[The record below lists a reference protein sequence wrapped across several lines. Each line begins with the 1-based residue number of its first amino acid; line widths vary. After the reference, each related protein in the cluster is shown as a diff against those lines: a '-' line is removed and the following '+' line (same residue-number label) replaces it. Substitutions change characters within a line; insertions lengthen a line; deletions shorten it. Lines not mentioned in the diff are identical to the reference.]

1 MFCDACGTSN
11 RDEARFCRSCGAPLG
26 AAIEALDTEAAPTRE
41 APDVPAA
48 VRLALQDGFDV
59 LRPLGQGGMGAV
71 YLARERALDRLVA
84 VKVLRSDLS
93 ADSKG
98 VERFLQ
104 EARVAAR
111 LRHPGIISIHAVG
124 SRNGLHYFTMD
135 YLDGRTLDAVV
146 KGESPPG
153 LDPARARAI
162 VADVARAVGHA
173 HRHDIVHRDLKPSN
187 VMIDSSGRVLVL
199 DFGLAKPRSSG
210 ELTTAGAVVG
220 TPQYMS
226 PEQIEGRAATRQTD
240 VYALG
245 LVYYFLLVGEHLVQ
259 GDSLSQMM
267 VSHLSGAC
275 RARIRSDPR
284 VSEADRAV
292 LLALVEREDERR
304 AGSMDEVL
312 HLLEAAGPPTSAAPP
327 PGAPGPQAAPADRG
341 PDEPRP
347 VSSPPLST
355 SRRKARR
362 KIEGLL
368 DRISNA
374 KKRSV

>member
-1 MFCDACGTSN
+1 MFCDACGATN
-11 RDEARFCRSCGAPLG
+11 RDEARFCRSCGAALAG
-26 AAIEALDTEAAPTRE
+26 SVEALDTEAAPTRE

-59 LRPLGQGGMGAV
+59 LRSLGQGGMGTV

-93 ADSKG
+93 SDAKG

-111 LRHPGIISIHAVG
+111 LRHPGILSIHAVG
-124 SRNGLHYFTMD
+124 TRNGLHYFTMD
-135 YLDGRTLDAVV
+135 YLDGRTLDAYV
-146 KGESPPG
+146 KGESPAG

-173 HRHDIVHRDLKPSN
+173 HRHDVVHRDLKPNN
-187 VMIDSSGRVLVL
+187 VMVDSSERVFVL

-210 ELTTAGAVVG
+210 ELTTVGAIVG

-245 LVYYFLLVGEHLVQ
+245 LVYYFLLTGEHLVQ

-267 VSHLSGAC
+267 ASHLSGSC
-275 RARIRSDPR
+275 RARLRSDTRIP
-284 VSEADRAV
+284 EADRAV
-292 LLALVEREDERR
+292 LLALVERDDSRR
-304 AGSMDEVL
+304 AGSMDDVL
-312 HLLEAAGPPTSAAPP
+312 RLLERAASPAAPP
-327 PGAPGPQAAPADRG
+327 AAGQEQPAPVRG
-341 PDEPRP
+341 PDDTHPAM
-347 VSSPPLST
+347 STPLSPG
-355 SRRKARR
+355 RRATRR
-362 KIEGLL
+362 KIQGLL

-374 KKRSV
+374 KKR

>member
-11 RDEARFCRSCGAPLG
+11 RDEARFCRSCGAPL
-26 AAIEALDTEAAPTRE
+26 AASIEALDTEAAPPRE
-41 APDVPAA
+41 GHPDVPAA
-48 VRLALQDGFDV
+48 LRLALQDGFDV

-84 VKVLRSDLS
+84 VKVLRADLS
-93 ADSKG
+93 SDARG

-124 SRNGLHYFTMD
+124 TRGGLHYFTMD
-135 YLDGRTLDAVV
+135 YLDGRTLDGYV
-146 KGESPPG
+146 KAESPSG
-153 LDPARARAI
+153 LEPARARAI

-173 HRHDIVHRDLKPSN
+173 HRHDIVHRDLKPNN
-187 VMIDSSGRVLVL
+187 VMIDSSGRVFVL

-245 LVYYFLLVGEHLVQ
+245 LVYYFLLAGEHLVQ

-267 VSHLSGAC
+267 ASHLSGAC
-275 RARIRSDPR
+275 RSRLRRDPR
-284 VSEADRAV
+284 IPEPDRAI
-292 LLALVEREDERR
+292 LLALVERDDTRR
-304 AGSMDEVL
+304 VDSMDEVL
-312 HLLEAAGPPTSAAPP
+312 RLLDAAAAPAAPP
-327 PGAPGPQAAPADRG
+327 PASPQQEAAPTARP

-347 VSSPPLST
+347 GPPLS
-355 SRRKARR
+355 SGRRATRR

-368 DRISNA
+368 DRISGA
-374 KKRSV
+374 KKR

>member
-1 MFCDACGTSN
+1 
-11 RDEARFCRSCGAPLG
+11 
-26 AAIEALDTEAAPTRE
+26 
-41 APDVPAA
+41 
-48 VRLALQDGFDV
+48 
-59 LRPLGQGGMGAV
+59 
-71 YLARERALDRLVA
+71 
-84 VKVLRSDLS
+84 
-93 ADSKG
+93 

-124 SRNGLHYFTMD
+124 TRNGLHYFTMD
-135 YLDGRTLDAVV
+135 YLDGRTLDAFV
-146 KGESPPG
+146 KSEGPSG

-173 HRHDIVHRDLKPSN
+173 HRHDIVHRDLKPNN
-187 VMIDSSGRVLVL
+187 VMIDSSGRVFVL

-267 VSHLSGAC
+267 ASHLSGAC
-275 RARIRSDPR
+275 RTRLRTDPR
-284 VSEADRAV
+284 VPEADRAV
-292 LLALVEREDERR
+292 LLALVERDDERR
-304 AGSMDEVL
+304 VGSMDDVL
-312 HLLEAAGPPTSAAPP
+312 RLLEQAAAPAAPP
-327 PGAPGPQAAPADRG
+327 PEAPGHPAPAPVRG
-341 PDEPRP
+341 PEESRP
-347 VSSPPLST
+347 AASAPLST
-355 SRRKARR
+355 SRRATRR

-368 DRISNA
+368 DKISSA
-374 KKRSV
+374 KKR

>member
-1 MFCDACGTSN
+1 MFCDACGSSN
-11 RDEARFCRSCGAPLG
+11 RDEARFCRSCGAAL
-26 AAIEALDTEAAPTRE
+26 AASVEALDTEAAPTRE

-111 LRHPGIISIHAVG
+111 LRHPGILSIHAVG
-124 SRNGLHYFTMD
+124 TRNGLHYFTMD
-135 YLDGRTLDAVV
+135 YLDGRTLDAFV
-146 KGESPPG
+146 KSESPSG

-187 VMIDSSGRVLVL
+187 VMIDSSGRVFVL

-210 ELTTAGAVVG
+210 ELTTVGAVVG

-267 VSHLSGAC
+267 ASHLSGSC
-275 RARIRSDPR
+275 RARLRTDPR
-284 VSEADRAV
+284 ISEADRAV
-292 LLALVEREDERR
+292 LLALVERDDERR
-304 AGSMDEVL
+304 AGSMDDVL
-312 HLLEAAGPPTSAAPP
+312 RLLEAAAQPPAAPP
-327 PGAPGPQAAPADRG
+327 PGAPAHEAPAPGRG
-341 PDEPRP
+341 PDDTRP
-347 VSSPPLST
+347 AASAPLS
-355 SRRKARR
+355 SGRRATRR

-368 DRISNA
+368 DKISNA
-374 KKRSV
+374 KKR

>member
-11 RDEARFCRSCGAPLG
+11 RDGARFCRSCGG
-26 AAIEALDTEAAPTRE
+26 ALPAIENLDTEAAPARE
-41 APDVPAA
+41 AHPDVPAA

-84 VKVLRSDLS
+84 VKVLRGDPA
-93 ADSKG
+93 ADPRG

-146 KGESPPG
+146 KGESPSG

-312 HLLEAAGPPTSAAPP
+312 RLLEAAGPPTSAAPP
-327 PGAPGPQAAPADRG
+327 PGAPGLQAAPTDRG

-368 DRISNA
+368 DRISSA
-374 KKRSV
+374 KKRQV